1 MNKVILTGR
10 VVRDIE
16 RVLERDGKVLW
27 TFSVAVNYS
36 NDKDKVDFFD
46 CEYWTDSGVEID
58 LNKGKLVMINGRL
71 RQSRWEKD
79 GKNLSR
85 VVIVVKSLW
94 GIESVRRYLEH
105 SEPEIQVVNDDLP
118 F

>member
-10 VVRDIE
+10 VVRDVE
-16 RVLERDGKVLW
+16 RILEKDGKVLW
-27 TFSVAVNYS
+27 TFSVAVNYG
-36 NDKDKVDFFD
+36 NDKDRVDFFD
-46 CEYWTDSGVEID
+46 CEYWSDTDVE
-58 LNKGKLVMINGRL
+58 LELSKGRLVMINGRL

-79 GKNLSR
+79 GKSLSR

-94 GIESVRRYLEH
+94 GIESVRRHLGH